1 MVKDLSIFSKPIG
14 ILLKKPENTFSN
26 GCIQQVLFLKKIF
39 TNAGFNVL
47 LLSVEPDYISFELTG
62 DDIIFTND
70 TYNFSK
76 FHCIVLG
83 SLVLKGESNQPYI
96 RNLVSFNVPIINL
109 ICGNL
114 FILHQEEFVFNTHNI
129 ISNYIQP
136 YISENWV
143 MEMYDYA
150 IDYVKL
156 LSSKP
161 SKIVPYTWD
170 TDIIKTYIDTNNILK
185 NAQRNHSKINL
196 LLFEPNMS
204 VHKNALIP
212 LLICDEYNKKFP
224 NKLNKVYTFCSDT
237 VIKNMDSTFIN
248 NLSIINENKL
258 ETYGRIIMP
267 YIVNLIEKNNEYIN
281 VVVSYNVLN
290 RLNFLHLEMFYMGI
304 PIVHNCSPFE
314 KNGYYFQDY
323 QLLKAVELI
332 EKARVN
338 FNKDKYIETCK
349 TEILQNF
356 SPANEKRVNDYREL
370 LISIGNN
377 RSDDYIEGIQKMIPT
392 QSTSS
397 SSCSN
402 FKQGEG
408 YVTILN
414 DNQYDI
420 IKIIDSLIFQVHV
433 FNLEIFT
440 TLTSTNDISEL
451 ENFITNLH
459 NPNISIKFVN
469 TENNINDA
477 TINIISKSSYK
488 IVNYVN
494 DSSLDNIEI
503 FTY

>member
-1 MVKDLSIFSKPIG
+1 MTDLSIFSKPIG

-39 TNAGFNVL
+39 SNAGFNVL
-47 LLSVEPDYISFELTG
+47 LLSVEPDYTSFELTG

-96 RNLVSFNVPIINL
+96 RNLVSYNVPIINL

-170 TDIIKTYIDTNNILK
+170 IDIIKTYIDTNNILK
-185 NAQRNHSKINL
+185 NAERNHSKINL

-237 VIKNMDSTFIN
+237 VIKNMDLTFLN
-248 NLSIINENKL
+248 NLSIYSENKL

-267 YIVNLIEKNNEYIN
+267 YIVNLIEKNNEYLN

-314 KNGYYFQDY
+314 KNGYYFNDY
-323 QLLKAVELI
+323 QLTKAVDLI
-332 EKARVN
+332 EDARLN
-338 FNKDKYIETCK
+338 FNKSRYIETCEK
-349 TEILQNF
+349 EIIQKF
-356 SPANEKRVNDYREL
+356 SPQNEKRVNDYREL
-370 LISIGNN
+370 LISIGNSK
-377 RSDDYIEGIQKMIPT
+377 SDNYIEKTQEPIPS

-397 SSCSN
+397 YSN

-414 DNQYDI
+414 DSQHYI
-420 IKIIDSLIFQVHV
+420 IQIINSLLSEIHQ

-440 TLTSTNDISEL
+440 TSTSTNDIHEL
-451 ENFITNLH
+451 ENFIANLH
-459 NPNISIKFVN
+459 NPNISIKFIN
-469 TENNINDA
+469 TENNINDSI
-477 TINIISKSSYK
+477 INIISKSSFK

-494 DSSLDNIEI
+494 DHSLSDIEI

>member
-1 MVKDLSIFSKPIG
+1 MMNTSIFSKPVG

-39 TNAGFNVL
+39 INAGFKVSF
-47 LLSVEPDYISFELTG
+47 LSVEPDYTSFELTG
-62 DDIIFTND
+62 DEIIFTTD
-70 TYNFSK
+70 TFNFSDY
-76 FHCIVLG
+76 HCIILG
-83 SLVLKGESNQPYI
+83 SLVLKGESNQSYI
-96 RNLVSFNVPIINL
+96 KNLVSYNIPIINL

-170 TDIIKTYIDTNNILK
+170 IDIIKSYIDTHNILQ
-185 NAQRNHSKINL
+185 NGERSNLKINL

-204 VHKNALIP
+204 VHKNSLIP

-224 NKLNKVYTFCSDT
+224 NKLNKVYAFCADT
-237 VIKNMDSTFIN
+237 VIKNMDSAFIN
-248 NLSIINENKL
+248 NLSIITENKV
-258 ETYGRIIMP
+258 ETYGRIVMP
-267 YIVNLIEKNNEYIN
+267 YIVDLIEKHNDFLN

-314 KNGYYFQDY
+314 RNGYYFNDY
-323 QLLKAVELI
+323 QLLHAVDLI
-332 EKARVN
+332 EKARTS
-338 FNKDKYIETCK
+338 FNKKNYIDVCKKEILQKFSPDNYTRVHDYRNLLTSIGNHKSDKYIE
-349 TEILQNF
+349 
-356 SPANEKRVNDYREL
+356 
-370 LISIGNN
+370 NN
-377 RSDDYIEGIQKMIPT
+377 PVQKVYSDDSK
-392 QSTSS
+392 
-397 SSCSN
+397 

-408 YVTILN
+408 YVIIFEKL
-414 DNQYDI
+414 QYDTKQI
-420 IKIIDSLIFQVHV
+420 IEFLLSEIHE
-433 FNLEIFT
+433 FNLEIIS
-440 TLTSTNDISEL
+440 LTHDQDLSEL
-451 ENFITNLH
+451 HEFIKSLH
-459 NPNISIKFVN
+459 NPNISIRILTN
-469 TENNINDA
+469 HENNINDSS
-477 TINIISKSSYK
+477 IDIISKTSFK
-488 IVNYVN
+488 IANYIN
-494 DSSLDNIEI
+494 NPSLHDIEV